1 MATAT
6 DNELAQTAKWQEE
19 VINSNASVEDIA
31 NGSFKMSYE
40 ALEEEYNK
48 ACERAKEIVKE
59 NEELKNELV
68 ELRKFAQYV
77 RGLKTH
83 EDFNKLR
90 NVILTTNKNLGI

>member
-1 MATAT
+1 MGETTTAIPP
-6 DNELAQTAKWQEE
+6 QTMEYIK
-19 VINSNASVEDIA
+19 
-31 NGSFKMSYE
+31 K
-40 ALEEEYNK
+40 LEEENQ
-48 ACERAKEIVKE
+48 
-59 NEELKNELV
+59 ELKNELV